1 MIATHIA
8 WLHAEAEG
16 MIENER
22 RRDLSLL
29 YPLLRPLP
37 SGLTPVV
44 QKLIQHITQQ
54 GLQAI
59 GSLQGEN
66 VRKVAI
72 ASTIPYIAKVFSHSI
87 ISLHRYIYTSWR
99 ACWTCIKNIRT

>member
-1 MIATHIA
+1 MVAA
-8 WLHAEAEG
+8 QANWLHTEAKT

-37 SGLTPVV
+37 SGLTPLV
-44 QKLIQHITQQ
+44 QKLTQHITQQ

-59 GSLQGEN
+59 GPLQGEN
-66 VRKVAI
+66 V
-72 ASTIPYIAKVFSHSI
+72 SNSI
-87 ISLHRYIYTSWR
+87 LERIMKRDRY
-99 ACWTCIKNIRT
+99 AL

>member
-8 WLHAEAEG
+8 WLHAEAES

-29 YPLLRPLP
+29 YPLLRPIP
-37 SGLTPVV
+37 SGLTPLL
-44 QKLIQHITQQ
+44 QKFTQHITQQ

-66 VRKVAI
+66 VRK
-72 ASTIPYIAKVFSHSI
+72 
-87 ISLHRYIYTSWR
+87 
-99 ACWTCIKNIRT
+99 